1 MNNTREKIQ
10 EIIMTLDLG
19 YSWQMSEYA
28 TSDSQE
34 KEFERAG
41 LMEIERVT
49 NELTALIEPR
59 PDVEEILD
67 FVCERIEVTYMNA
80 EQMGIPTNRDKDFYK
95 GVKTVLRSKLR
106 RFQDDGKKGDGE

>member
-80 EQMGIPTNRDKDFYK
+80 EQMGIPTNRDKDFCK